1 VDLQEQVEQVALQEP
16 RDLLEQAVLLDQL
29 ALLMNIAKYFM
40 LILMDPI
47 VHQMLITSDQI
58 QHMHLNLVILL
69 NLGEQ

>member
-1 VDLQEQVEQVALQEP
+1 VALQEP